1 MRNYQIHLIRH
12 GRTAGNRQGRFI
24 GATDLPLSGAG
35 HPARRNV
42 RRCPA
47 GGRGVSS
54 AGYSFFTS
62 TYQAAAC
69 SSRWLLRPASIWA
82 SRR

>member
-35 HPARRNV
+35 REQLRTLAEQCHYPSAELVYTAAHTRAEYGRHGHRYQHQRRPQL
-42 RRCPA
+42 CA
-47 GGRGVSS
+47 
-54 AGYSFFTS
+54 
-62 TYQAAAC
+62 
-69 SSRWLLRPASIWA
+69 
-82 SRR
+82 